1 MVVNRLP
8 NSPIV
13 SHRSATDAPFVCRV
27 EESAERRYWALP
39 LSNVEGIMLV
49 GRNNRIGKM
58 CYNEAVVTRSVADLH
73 AKTSRRSERVTQVVL
88 GTPLMVAKE
97 RRTWLRVTTPDAYR
111 GWIEVAATRRLKF
124 REPRYAFKG
133 RIAVVKSNV
142 AVIYLEPS
150 REARESITVTVDT
163 RLELVSEQTHRC
175 RVRLPGLSYG
185 WIRREDVSIRP
196 AGFNYAVTNRQRT
209 AESGKRFLGVPYL
222 WGGTT
227 PLGFDCSG
235 FVQLVYKMNGVSI
248 PRDADMQFMIGTP
261 IDTLDVAA
269 ADLVFFS
276 NGSSGITHVGIYL
289 ANGEFLHSSGR
300 ASGVTIN
307 RLNEPF
313 FRSIFVGARR
323 LWHSA

>member
-1 MVVNRLP
+1 L
-8 NSPIV
+8 
-13 SHRSATDAPFVCRV
+13 F
-27 EESAERRYWALP
+27 
-39 LSNVEGIMLV
+39 SNVEGIRLV

-73 AKTSRRSERVTQVVL
+73 ATTSTRSERVTQVIL
-88 GTPLMVAKE
+88 GTPLMVANE

-124 REPRYAFKG
+124 REPRYAYKG

-142 AVIYLEPS
+142 AVIYLERFGEP
-150 REARESITVTVDT
+150 RESITVTVDT

-175 RVRLPGLSYG
+175 KVRLPDLSYG
-185 WIRREDVSIRP
+185 WIRREDVSIRS
-196 AGFNYAVTNRQRT
+196 ANFNYPVTNRQRT
-209 AESGKRFLGVPYL
+209 AETGKRFLGVPYL

-248 PRDADMQFMIGTP
+248 PRDADMQYMVGRP
-261 IDTLDVAA
+261 IDDTEMAA

-276 NGSSGITHVGIYL
+276 DESSGITHVGIYL
-289 ANGEFLHSSGR
+289 GDGEFLHSSGR

-313 FRSIFVGARR
+313 FRSILVGARR
-323 LWHSA
+323 LWYSA